1 MVRISGFCLVTAA
14 MSFLH
19 NASAAGDVD
28 AQAVQATA
36 LYAKQHLFAERLVKL
51 GIEEDKKLG
60 LQTGCHSDY
69 SAAPLPIQVLSPAEF
84 VAQKADPVKGTWLV
98 RYRLSRC
105 GESKVYNAL
114 FVAKDGDVPAIGSFY
129 PGSTLANVKL
139 IKDAMVPALIQGAA
153 ASTKKNCTSPY
164 VFDMQVARAPAN
176 RTWNEVWTFSA
187 CGELID
193 VPMTFVASED
203 GSSVNFNSGKA
214 MVRPTPPDVKP

>member
-1 MVRISGFCLVTAA
+1 MVRITGFCLVAA
-14 MSFLH
+14 AISFQH
-19 NASAAGDVD
+19 TASAAGDAD

-36 LYAKQHLFAERLVKL
+36 AYAKQHLSAERLVKL

-60 LQTGCHSDY
+60 LQTSCHSDY
-69 SAAPLPIQVLSPAEF
+69 GAAPLSIQVLSPAEF
-84 VAQKADPVKGTWLV
+84 TGQKADPIKGTWRV
-98 RYRLSRC
+98 RYRLHRC
-105 GESKVYNAL
+105 GESKVYNAI

-153 ASTKKNCTSPY
+153 ASSKKNCTSPS
-164 VFDMQVARAPAN
+164 VFDMQVTRAPAN

-214 MVRPTPPDVKP
+214 MVRPAPPDVKP